1 MVNRRT
7 FIGTVAGSLLTA
19 PLATQAQKVVT
30 PRIGWL
36 TSSVVHAPN
45 VDAFRQG
52 MRVLGYPDVSIEFRT
67 AAGQTDRLPALAAEL
82 VALPVDVIV
91 IDGGVAAVAARQVT
105 ATVPIVIGAAG
116 DPVRAGLAASLAR
129 PGGNVTGFMIN
140 TGPELVEKRLELLR
154 GAVPGLKR
162 IALIYNSSNKGS
174 LREVAHIG
182 TAAKGLGI
190 QLEVLG
196 TRDADEIERAFST
209 AAQRR
214 VGAVLMLSDAF
225 LWSLREHIVAQAARQ
240 RLPAIYMEKEFVE
253 AGGLIAYGPHVAD
266 NFRRAAAHV
275 DKILKGAKPADLPI
289 EQPTKFVLAINVKTA
304 KALGLTIPQSLLLRA
319 DEVIQ

>member
-1 MVNRRT
+1 MNRRT

-19 PLATQAQKVVT
+19 PLAAQAQKVVT

-36 TSSVVHAPN
+36 TSSVIHAPN

-52 MRVLGYPDVSIEFRT
+52 MRVLGYPDVSIEFRP
-67 AAGQTDRLPALAAEL
+67 AAGQVDRLPALAAEL
-82 VALPVDVIV
+82 VALPADVIV

-105 ATVPIVIGAAG
+105 ATVPIVFGAAG
-116 DPVRAGLAASLAR
+116 DPVRLGLAASLAR

-140 TGPELVEKRLELLR
+140 TGTGLTEKRLELLR
-154 GAVPGLKR
+154 EAVPGLKR
-162 IALIYNSSNKGS
+162 IAIVHNPNEGS
-174 LREVAHIG
+174 RREVAHIDPV
-182 TAAKGLGI
+182 AKVLGI
-190 QLEVLG
+190 QFEVIEA
-196 TRDADEIERAFST
+196 RDAGEIERAFSS

-214 VGAVLMLSDAF
+214 VGAVLMISDVF
-225 LWSLREHIVAQAARQ
+225 LWSLRGLIVAQAVRQ
-240 RLPAIYMEKEFVE
+240 RLPVIYMEREFVE

-266 NFRRAAAHV
+266 NFRRAATHV

>member
-1 MVNRRT
+1 MNRRT

-19 PLATQAQKVVT
+19 PLAAQAQKVVT

-52 MRVLGYPDVSIEFRT
+52 MRVLGYPDVSIEFRA
-67 AAGQTDRLPALAAEL
+67 AAGQVDRLPALAAEL
-82 VALPVDVIV
+82 VALPADVIV

-105 ATVPIVIGAAG
+105 ATVPIVFGAAG
-116 DPVRAGLAASLAR
+116 DPVRLGLAASLAR

-140 TGPELVEKRLELLR
+140 TGPGLTEKRLELLR
-154 GAVPGLKR
+154 EAVPGLKR
-162 IALIYNSSNKGS
+162 IAIVHNPNEGS
-174 LREVAHIG
+174 RREVAHIDMV
-182 TAAKGLGI
+182 AKVLGI
-190 QLEVLG
+190 QFDVIQA
-196 TRDADEIERAFST
+196 RDAGEIERAFSS

-214 VGAVLMLSDAF
+214 VGAVLMISDVF
-225 LWSLREHIVAQAARQ
+225 LWSLRGHIVAQASRQ
-240 RLPAIYMEKEFVE
+240 RLPAIYMEREFVE

-266 NFRRAAAHV
+266 NFRRAATHV

-319 DEVIQ
+319 DEVIR

>member
-1 MVNRRT
+1 MNRRT

-19 PLATQAQKVVT
+19 TLAAQAQKLVT

-52 MRVLGYPDVSIEFRT
+52 MRVLGYPDVSIEFRP
-67 AAGQTDRLPALAAEL
+67 AAGQVDRLPALAAEL
-82 VALPVDVIV
+82 VALPADVIV

-105 ATVPIVIGAAG
+105 ATVPIVFGAAG
-116 DPVRAGLAASLAR
+116 DPVRLGLAASLAR

-140 TGPELVEKRLELLR
+140 TGPGLTEKRLELLR
-154 GAVPGLKR
+154 EAVPGLKR
-162 IALIYNSSNKGS
+162 IAIVHNPNEGS
-174 LREVAHIG
+174 RREVAHID
-182 TAAKGLGI
+182 TVARVLGI
-190 QLEVLG
+190 QFEVIEA
-196 TRDADEIERAFST
+196 RDAGEIERAFSS

-214 VGAVLMLSDAF
+214 VGAVLMISDVF
-225 LWSLREHIVAQAARQ
+225 LWSLRGHIVAQAARQ
-240 RLPAIYMEKEFVE
+240 RLPAIYMEREFVE

-266 NFRRAAAHV
+266 NFRRAATHV

>member
-1 MVNRRT
+1 MNRRT

-19 PLATQAQKVVT
+19 PLAAQAQKVVT

-52 MRVLGYPDVSIEFRT
+52 MRVLGYPDVSIEFRP
-67 AAGQTDRLPALAAEL
+67 AAGQVDRLPALAAEL
-82 VALPVDVIV
+82 VALPADVIV

-105 ATVPIVIGAAG
+105 ATVPIVFGAAG
-116 DPVRAGLAASLAR
+116 DPVRLGLAASLAR

-140 TGPELVEKRLELLR
+140 TGTGLTEKRLELLR
-154 GAVPGLKR
+154 EAVPGLKR
-162 IALIYNSSNKGS
+162 IAIVHNPNEGS
-174 LREVAHIG
+174 RREVAHIDPV
-182 TAAKGLGI
+182 AKVLGI
-190 QLEVLG
+190 QFEVIEA
-196 TRDADEIERAFST
+196 RDAGEIERAFSS

-214 VGAVLMLSDAF
+214 VGAVLMISDVF
-225 LWSLREHIVAQAARQ
+225 LWSLRGHIVAQAARQ
-240 RLPAIYMEKEFVE
+240 RLPAIYMEREFVE

-266 NFRRAAAHV
+266 NFRRAATHV

>member
-1 MVNRRT
+1 MNRRT
-7 FIGTVAGSLLTA
+7 FIGTVAGGLLTA
-19 PLATQAQKVVT
+19 PLAAQTQKVVT

-36 TSSVVHAPN
+36 TSSVIHAPN

-52 MRVLGYPDVSIEFRT
+52 MRVLGYPDVSIAFRA
-67 AAGQTDRLPALAAEL
+67 AAGQVDRLPALAAEL
-82 VALPVDVIV
+82 VALPADVIV

-105 ATVPIVIGAAG
+105 ATVPIVFGAAG
-116 DPVRAGLAASLAR
+116 DPVRLGLAASLAR

-140 TGPELVEKRLELLR
+140 TGPGLTEKRLEMLR
-154 GAVPGLKR
+154 EVVPALKR
-162 IALIYNSSNKGS
+162 IAIVHNPNEGS
-174 LREVAHIG
+174 RREVVHID
-182 TAAKGLGI
+182 TVAKVLGI
-190 QLEVLG
+190 QFEVIEA
-196 TRDADEIERAFST
+196 RDAAEIERAFSN

-214 VGAVLMLSDAF
+214 VGAVLMISDVF
-225 LWSLREHIVAQAARQ
+225 LWSLRGLIVAQAARQ
-240 RLPAIYMEKEFVE
+240 RLPVIYMEREFVE

-266 NFRRAAAHV
+266 NFRRAATHV

-304 KALGLTIPQSLLLRA
+304 KSLGLTIPQSLLLRA

>member
-1 MVNRRT
+1 MNRRT
-7 FIGTVAGSLLTA
+7 FIGTVAGGLLTA
-19 PLATQAQKVVT
+19 PLAAQTQKVVT

-36 TSSVVHAPN
+36 TSSVIHAPN

-52 MRVLGYPDVSIEFRT
+52 MRVLGYPDVSIAFRA
-67 AAGQTDRLPALAAEL
+67 AAGQVDRLPALAAEL
-82 VALPVDVIV
+82 VALPADVIV

-105 ATVPIVIGAAG
+105 ATVPIVFGAAG
-116 DPVRAGLAASLAR
+116 DPVRLGLAASLAR

-140 TGPELVEKRLELLR
+140 TGPGLTEKRLEMLR
-154 GAVPGLKR
+154 EVVPALKR
-162 IALIYNSSNKGS
+162 IAIVHNPNEGS
-174 LREVAHIG
+174 RREVVHID
-182 TAAKGLGI
+182 TVAKVLGI
-190 QLEVLG
+190 QFEVIEA
-196 TRDADEIERAFST
+196 RDAAEIERAFSN

-214 VGAVLMLSDAF
+214 VGAVLMISDVF
-225 LWSLREHIVAQAARQ
+225 LWSLRGLIVAQAARQ
-240 RLPAIYMEKEFVE
+240 RLPVIYMEREFVE

-266 NFRRAAAHV
+266 NFRRAATHV